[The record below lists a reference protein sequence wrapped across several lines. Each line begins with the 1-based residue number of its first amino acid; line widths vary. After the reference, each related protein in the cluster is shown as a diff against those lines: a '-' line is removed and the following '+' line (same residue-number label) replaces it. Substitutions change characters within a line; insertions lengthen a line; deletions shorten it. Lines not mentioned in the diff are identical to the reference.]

1 LEHLHKDG
9 RVHSYGVLKT
19 HAPLFSGGMA
29 QMKEFIVERK
39 NQQTTRVAI
48 QPILG
53 SQMFTASNMDIR
65 KGETI

>member
-1 LEHLHKDG
+1 
-9 RVHSYGVLKT
+9 
-19 HAPLFSGGMA
+19 MA